1 MKKINWQLI
10 SNISVC
16 IAMIA
21 VLIGFIV
28 FANKLKEYKQRIEKL
43 EFQYKIIEQD
53 IEDNYEIDPGIKVV
67 NNE

>member
-1 MKKINWQLI
+1 MKKINWQFI

-28 FANKLKEYKQRIEKL
+28 FANKLKEYKKRIETL
-43 EFQYKIIEQD
+43 EFQYKIFEQD
-53 IEDNYEIDPGIKVV
+53 FEEKYNIDPGIKKID
-67 NNE
+67 

>member
-10 SNISVC
+10 SNIAVS

-28 FANKLKEYKQRIEKL
+28 FANKLKEYKKRIETL
-43 EFQYKIIEQD
+43 EFQYKLFEQD
-53 IEDNYEIDPGIKVV
+53 FEEKYNIDPGIKKID
-67 NNE
+67 

>member
-28 FANKLKEYKQRIEKL
+28 FANKLKEYKKRIETL
-43 EFQYKIIEQD
+43 EFQYKIFEQD
-53 IEDNYEIDPGIKVV
+53 FEEKYNIDPGIKKID
-67 NNE
+67 

>member
-1 MKKINWQLI
+1 MKKINWQFI

-43 EFQYKIIEQD
+43 EFQYKIFEQD
-53 IEDNYEIDPGIKVV
+53 FEEKYNIDPGIKKID
-67 NNE
+67 

>member
-1 MKKINWQLI
+1 MKKINWQFI
-10 SNISVC
+10 SNIAVS

-28 FANKLKEYKQRIEKL
+28 FANKLKEYKQRIERL

-53 IEDNYEIDPGIKVV
+53 LEEKYEIDPRIQID
-67 NNE
+67 